1 MLLGAGVGRESVR
14 PSRWAFV
21 FGRGGASSRCSAERT
36 GRALGGRTLSS
47 SSSSSSRLAPP
58 KPAKRSGRTRP
69 GASSAE
75 AGETMATGLSL
86 KAEDISAENFA
97 PFGQVI
103 EPQPD
108 GGEFGE
114 GDAKLV
120 LDKGVPRFY
129 IMRLEKRGLS
139 FGTIV
144 HPGVV
149 PSARGPRC
157 RRRLGS
163 R

>member
-1 MLLGAGVGRESVR
+1 
-14 PSRWAFV
+14 
-21 FGRGGASSRCSAERT
+21 
-36 GRALGGRTLSS
+36 
-47 SSSSSSRLAPP
+47 
-58 KPAKRSGRTRP
+58 
-69 GASSAE
+69 
-75 AGETMATGLSL
+75 MATGLSL

-144 HPGVV
+144 HHAKVTQCLGSTQGHAWYMAVAKSDVKTPSAENMRAFRIPPGVYIKLHCGTWH
-149 PSARGPRC
+149 AGPLFDAPEALDFANLELADTNVIDFNC
-157 RRRLGS
+157 HNFDEAYS
-163 R
+163 IAKS